1 MKQGYLHVCV
11 ILDESASMATLRDD
25 ALYSLTEFFKE
36 RRIVMSRQVKV
47 DFYLFAEKIKGVSN
61 NVDLNEFDAE
71 LLNASYECRGATAF
85 NDAFCEAVDTLGT
98 DFARLPDSE
107 RPERVVVAVVTDGV
121 DNCSVATLDDVYR
134 RLEVQTSVYNWSFEF
149 FYAQPYQL
157 REGCFDDESALGVV
171 AEPVEEEAPLAES
184 VATPF
189 DDDFSERVEAPSDAN
204 AERLESVVSD
214 EEEESEYSPAPYVED
229 VEERVDSVVEEAP
242 AETVDAPFDLGR
254 VERVDD
260 ENLAPVAPQEDEVP
274 VQDAAPES
282 SSDDATEQDELPQ
295 DSLDAPITERDVPT
309 DETLNE
315 KEKPDAVPTS
325 EEDDERYETESID
338 PEFSRAE
345 DESSSVDQYS
355 QRYESDEAP
364 LPEAP
369 DDGGEER
376 YDDQESALDESAPDV
391 EETSRTEED
400 SAAPNL
406 VNESLNVDEE
416 SVFDKDGRFEESQNE
431 VPPEAVANL
440 DAQAIEKESFS
451 ETEGAFDALDSF
463 QVEPR
468 SANDYPVE
476 REATN
481 EEKDERYDAFQN
493 VIAPELASEEAT
505 EPESVF
511 LETEEETI
519 ESEIDETQTVEETP
533 TASEVGESQDDEEE
547 AVAPQDDEP
556 PITEEETAETEVVVA
571 QEVEEETPESAI
583 EEPQVAVE
591 EETESTEPEVVE
603 SQIAE
608 EAVEP
613 EIEEPQALEEETPES
628 AIEDSQVAVE
638 EETESTEP
646 EVVESQIA
654 EEAVEPEIE
663 EPQALEGET
672 PESTIEDA
680 QVAVEEE
687 TEPTASEVVESQIA
701 NETVE
706 TALEVPQT
714 VQVEETIAPENDEP
728 QVVEQEG
735 ETSEP
740 QEVESQIVEP
750 ETIEPEFEDA
760 QAEEKVAAD
769 LQRLEPQ
776 TVEEEKPES
785 ETAESPTVEK
795 ETSEPEIN
803 EPHTGEEET
812 SVPEVGEAR
821 AEEEN
826 SSEAQRVEPAKET
839 EKAEAEPIKEEAPKK
854 RSRPSYSILDYG
866 VTHPPKTPDASDAA
880 PAEPASPTPIP
891 TRRKPLYSFGS
902 ALERKLNVA
911 KPEGD
916 AKTPV
921 EQKTNLDVVGKK
933 EEEKPV
939 QINPS
944 RASFSIAQNAPLVFN
959 APQRVKSSASPERV
973 RLSVES
979 AKSEPAAVE
988 KKNVDS
994 APAIREVASKPAPIQ
1009 RSIPQSGPASQ
1020 PKPQPKSEPTPRS
1033 EPVAQSAPTPQPEP
1047 LPEPEPL
1054 TLSEPL
1060 PQPESSPTQ
1069 VPAPAP
1075 QSTALPE
1082 DFHRS
1087 EPIGDPE
1094 EDRRFTENFA
1104 ANFNRT
1110 LDEAGHEKPVL
1121 REKTYL
1127 PDVDD
1132 ASGRKTNSGS
1142 GDDSDTENGEKK
1154 RGFFSRFFGKK

>member
-149 FYAQPYQL
+149 FFAQPYQL

-171 AEPVEEEAPLAES
+171 ADPVEEEAPLAES

-214 EEEESEYSPAPYVED
+214 EEEESEYAPAPYVED

-242 AETVDAPFDLGR
+242 AETVDAPFDPGR

-260 ENLAPVAPQEDEVP
+260 ENLAPVAPQENEVP
-274 VQDAAPES
+274 VQDAASES

-295 DSLDAPITERDVPT
+295 NSLDAPIMERDVPT
-309 DETLNE
+309 DETLDE
-315 KEKPDAVPTS
+315 EEKPDAIPTS
-325 EEDDERYETESID
+325 EEDDERYETEAVATEIL
-338 PEFSRAE
+338 RVE
-345 DESSSVDQYS
+345 DESSNVDQDS
-355 QRYESDEAP
+355 QRYENVEAP
-364 LPEAP
+364 LSNVSS
-369 DDGGEER
+369 DGGEER
-376 YDDQESALDESAPDV
+376 YGDQETAPDESAADV
-391 EETSRTEED
+391 EKTPRTEED
-400 SAAPNL
+400 AAGPNL
-406 VNESLNVDEE
+406 VNESLDVDEE

-468 SANDYPVE
+468 AANDYPAE

-505 EPESVF
+505 EPESVV

-519 ESEIDETQTVEETP
+519 ESETDETQTIEETP
-533 TASEVGESQDDEEE
+533 TASEVEEAQDDEEE

-556 PITEEETAETEVVVA
+556 PITEEETAETEVEVA
-571 QEVEEETPESAI
+571 QAVEEETPESEI
-583 EEPQVAVE
+583 EEPQVALE
-591 EETESTEPEVVE
+591 EETEPTEPEIVE
-603 SQIAE
+603 PQIVE
-608 EAVEP
+608 EAVES
-613 EIEEPQALEEETPES
+613 EIEEPQSVEEETPES

-638 EETESTEP
+638 EETEPTEP
-646 EVVESQIA
+646 EVVESEIV

-663 EPQALEGET
+663 EPQ
-672 PESTIEDA
+672 
-680 QVAVEEE
+680 
-687 TEPTASEVVESQIA
+687 
-701 NETVE
+701 
-706 TALEVPQT
+706 T
-714 VQVEETIAPENDEP
+714 VQVEETIVPETDEP
-728 QVVEQEG
+728 QV
-735 ETSEP
+735 
-740 QEVESQIVEP
+740 VEP
-750 ETIEPEFEDA
+750 ETIEPEVEET
-760 QAEEKVAAD
+760 QTEEKVVAES
-769 LQRLEPQ
+769 QSLEARS
-776 TVEEEKPES
+776 VAEEKPES
-785 ETAESPTVEK
+785 ETVEPPTLEK

-803 EPHTGEEET
+803 EPQTVEEET
-812 SVPEVGEAR
+812 NASETDKPR
-821 AEEEN
+821 AEEEK
-826 SSEAQRVEPAKET
+826 SSETQIVEPAQET
-839 EKAEAEPIKEEAPKK
+839 KTSEPEPAKEEAPKK

-880 PAEPASPTPIP
+880 PASPTPIP

-916 AKTPV
+916 AKTSG

-979 AKSEPAAVE
+979 AKSEPAPVE
-988 KKNVDS
+988 KKDVDP
-994 APAIREVASKPAPIQ
+994 APAVREVASKPAPIQ
-1009 RSIPQSGPASQ
+1009 RPIPQSEPASQPKPQ
-1020 PKPQPKSEPTPRS
+1020 PKPQPKSEPTPS
-1033 EPVAQSAPTPQPEP
+1033 PQSVAQPAPTPKPEP

-1110 LDEAGHEKPVL
+1110 LDEAGHEKSVL

-1142 GDDSDTENGEKK
+1142 GDDSDSENGGKK